1 MTSAWRLVKR
11 RHAGA
16 AFDGEGAS
24 AYGGRW
30 NSVGVRMVYTSQSA
44 ALAALEVLVGVQKAG
59 LLAAYDLIEARFRE
73 ALVEVIESRQ
83 LPEAWWR
90 HPPSAATQALG
101 DRWVREGRSPVL
113 RVPSAV
119 IRTEH
124 NFLLNPVHPDFGSI
138 EIGVAH
144 PFEFD
149 ARLGA
154 SHG

>member
-59 LLAAYDLIEARFRE
+59 LLAAYDLIEARFRK

-149 ARLGA
+149 ARLGEV
-154 SHG
+154 G